1 MLGNQFLISDAS
13 LVQQNCKQKLAC
25 EMMKKS
31 KARSLEIL
39 GDWLEPSFKSY
50 HYALYYVQQQII
62 NVFVLEHRTTFIN
75 VL

>member
-1 MLGNQFLISDAS
+1 
-13 LVQQNCKQKLAC
+13 
-25 EMMKKS
+25 MMKKT

-50 HYALYYVQQQII
+50 HYALYYVQQQMT

-75 VL
+75 AL